1 MNNKVLYT
9 LEYNKIIDQLISH
22 TSSKMGKELSS
33 SLVPH
38 YDLETIKIKQKE
50 TSEAASMILR
60 RGSLALGGL
69 KDIRSSLKR
78 LTIGGNLSIVE
89 LLNIGEI
96 LRVSKLVKSYAKS
109 AKDSNNA
116 TDLEILYGIF
126 DSIETIHPLYKEIT
140 RCIISEEEVSD
151 DASNELYN
159 IRRQM
164 KTSNSKV
171 KEQLN
176 RIITSSTY
184 KTMLQ
189 DPIITIR
196 NDRYCVPIKQ
206 EYRGSFKGMIHDQ
219 SASGSTLFVEP
230 IAVVELNNKIKELF
244 TKEKQEIEKILAKLS
259 SLCMEHLDELS
270 SNLKLLTELD
280 FIFAKG
286 ELSIALNCSEPMF
299 NNNKYINIKKGR
311 HPLLDKDTVVPIDI
325 HLGKDFTTLMI
336 TGPNTG
342 GKTVTLKTVG
352 LLTLMGQAGLHIPAF
367 DQSELAIFDDLF
379 ADIGDEQSIEQ
390 SLSTFSS
397 HMTNIIDILA
407 NATENSLVLFDELGA
422 GTDPTEGAALA
433 MAILE
438 NLHQK
443 NVLTIATTHY
453 SELKVYALST
463 KGVENACCEFDI
475 KTLRPTYKLL
485 IGIPGKSNAFAIS
498 KKLGLTDNIIDE
510 AKELLQQKEVRFE
523 DLITELEISKKTT
536 IMEKEKAL
544 RYSKEAEELKEKVIV
559 QREKIANQK
568 DRILRQAK
576 EEAYKILNDAKENA
590 DSIIKQMNKLK
601 NNALNSKELETHRS
615 NLRSSMSSLEKGL
628 STGIKAK
635 KPSTKSPKN
644 LKAGDTVFVSTL
656 NQKGTVLT
664 PPNAKGDVQVGLGIM
679 KTIVN
684 ISDLSY
690 VETNQQKYTNTK
702 PSKGKNKISSKSM
715 SVSPEIDVRGR
726 TVEEAIGEIDKFLD
740 DAYLAHLPQIT
751 IIHGK
756 GTGTLRSAIHS
767 FLRRVK
773 YVKTYRI
780 GNFGE
785 GDSGVT
791 IVEFK

>member
-89 LLNIGEI
+89 LLNIGEV

-116 TDLEILYGIF
+116 TDLDILYGIF

-286 ELSIALNCSEPMF
+286 ELSIALNCSEPIF

-325 HLGKDFTTLMI
+325 HLGKNFTTLMI

-397 HMTNIIDILA
+397 HMTNIINILA

-443 NVLTIATTHY
+443 SVLTIATTHY

-576 EEAYKILNDAKENA
+576 EEAYKIINDAKENA
-590 DSIIKQMNKLK
+590 DNIIKQMNKLK

-628 STGIKAK
+628 STGIKTK

-690 VETNQQKYTNTK
+690 VETNEKKYTNTK